1 MGPLCLPDIPPLV
14 PKLFDAGKP
23 GDEKQAPMRVDILR
37 TKLLRAEVTGARLDY
52 EGSLAIDSELL
63 ALVGMLP
70 YEKILIGNITNGQRF
85 ETYAIPA
92 PAGTRE
98 VCLNGGTA
106 HLGRPGDLLTI
117 MSFAQM
123 TTEEARAWRPR
134 TVTLAERNRRIV
146 RIDSPE
152 APADLLKTF
161 LR

>member
-1 MGPLCLPDIPPLV
+1 
-14 PKLFDAGKP
+14 
-23 GDEKQAPMRVDILR
+23 MRVDILR

-70 YEKILIGNITNGQRF
+70 YERILIGNITGGQRF

-98 VCLNGGTA
+98 VCLNGGAA
-106 HLGRPGDLLTI
+106 HHGKPGDLLTI
-117 MSFAQM
+117 MSFAAM
-123 TTEEARAWRPR
+123 TPEEARAWRPR
-134 TVTLAERNRRIV
+134 TATLAERNRRIV
-146 RIDSPE
+146 RLDNPE
-152 APADLLKTF
+152 ASADLLATF

>member
-1 MGPLCLPDIPPLV
+1 
-14 PKLFDAGKP
+14 
-23 GDEKQAPMRVDILR
+23 MRVDILR

-70 YEKILIGNITNGQRF
+70 YEKILIGNITNGERF

-92 PAGTRE
+92 PAGSRE
-98 VCLNGGTA
+98 ICLNGGTA
-106 HLGRPGDLLTI
+106 HLGKPGDLLTI
-117 MSFAQM
+117 MSFAQL
-123 TTEEARAWRPR
+123 TPEEAQTWHPR

-146 RIDSPE
+146 RIDSPV
-152 APADLLKTF
+152 APSDLLKTF

>member
-1 MGPLCLPDIPPLV
+1 
-14 PKLFDAGKP
+14 
-23 GDEKQAPMRVDILR
+23 MRVDILR

-63 ALVGMLP
+63 ALVGLMP
-70 YEKILIGNITNGQRF
+70 YEKILVGNITNGQRF

-106 HLGRPGDLLTI
+106 HLGKPGDLLTI

-123 TTEEARAWRPR
+123 TPEEAAAWRPR

-146 RIDSPE
+146 RLDNPA
-152 APADLLKTF
+152 APADILATF

>member
-1 MGPLCLPDIPPLV
+1 
-14 PKLFDAGKP
+14 
-23 GDEKQAPMRVDILR
+23 MRVDILR

-63 ALVGMLP
+63 ALVGLMP

-92 PAGTRE
+92 PAGCRE

-106 HLGRPGDLLTI
+106 HLGKPGDLLTI
-117 MSFAQM
+117 MSFAHL
-123 TTEEARAWRPR
+123 TPEEARAWRPR

-146 RIDSPE
+146 RLDNPD
-152 APADLLKTF
+152 APADLLATF